1 VLGST
6 NNIQEFIS
14 MLPDVGTGTVVDFN
28 TFLHMFT
35 LQ

>member
-1 VLGST
+1 
-6 NNIQEFIS
+6 

-35 LQ
+35 LQWPHQCTLICAL